1 MKNKIELFMRNLMNL
16 ASCAIADLAGG
27 FGYRNLPSR
36 NPDHW
41 QNSRDF
47 LLPTKPPAS
56 YAPGIELA
64 LLNR

>member
-1 MKNKIELFMRNLMNL
+1 MNL

-36 NPDHW
+36 NPGHW

-47 LLPTKPPAS
+47 FVANQTARFLCSEDKIGTFKPMILPTS
-56 YAPGIELA
+56 
-64 LLNR
+64 